1 MQTTTTTNR
10 EYISKNPIRST
21 IGAIGVGT
29 VSSIELVVEVIGT
42 GRTLNRILN
51 KQLLSMEA
59 ELDIELASTK
69 TMAQAK
75 SYSIVIPVA

>member
-1 MQTTTTTNR
+1 MQTTTTTTNSR

-29 VSSIELVVEVIGT
+29 VSSIELAVEIIGT

-59 ELDIELASTK
+59 ELDLELASTK
-69 TMAQAK
+69 TLAEA
-75 SYSIVIPVA
+75 

>member
-1 MQTTTTTNR
+1 MQTTTVSSTNSR

-59 ELDIELASTK
+59 ELDLELTSTK
-69 TMAQAK
+69 TLAQA
-75 SYSIVIPVA
+75 

>member
-1 MQTTTTTNR
+1 MQTTTTSNR

-21 IGAIGVGT
+21 IGSLGYGT

-69 TMAQAK
+69 TMAQA
-75 SYSIVIPVA
+75 

>member
-1 MQTTTTTNR
+1 MQTTTTNSR

-21 IGAIGVGT
+21 IGSLGYGT

-59 ELDIELASTK
+59 ELDLELASTK
-69 TMAQAK
+69 TLAQA
-75 SYSIVIPVA
+75 

>member
-1 MQTTTTTNR
+1 MQTTTTTTNSR

-29 VSSIELVVEVIGT
+29 VSSIELAVEVIGT

-59 ELDIELASTK
+59 ELDLELASTK
-69 TMAQAK
+69 TLVEA
-75 SYSIVIPVA
+75 

>member
-1 MQTTTTTNR
+1 MQTTTSNR

-29 VSSIELVVEVIGT
+29 VSSIELAVEIIGT

-59 ELDIELASTK
+59 ELDIELASAK
-69 TMAQAK
+69 TLAEA
-75 SYSIVIPVA
+75 

>member
-1 MQTTTTTNR
+1 MQTTTTNSR

-59 ELDIELASTK
+59 ELDLELASTK
-69 TMAQAK
+69 TMAQA
-75 SYSIVIPVA
+75 

>member
-1 MQTTTTTNR
+1 MQTTTTTNSR

-59 ELDIELASTK
+59 ELDIELASSK
-69 TMAQAK
+69 TLAQA
-75 SYSIVIPVA
+75 

>member
-69 TMAQAK
+69 TLAQA
-75 SYSIVIPVA
+75 

>member
-1 MQTTTTTNR
+1 MQTTTTNR

-29 VSSIELVVEVIGT
+29 VSSIELVVEVIST

-69 TMAQAK
+69 TMAQA
-75 SYSIVIPVA
+75 

>member
-1 MQTTTTTNR
+1 MQTTNR

-69 TMAQAK
+69 TMAQA
-75 SYSIVIPVA
+75 

>member
-1 MQTTTTTNR
+1 MQTSTVSSNNSR

-29 VSSIELVVEVIGT
+29 VSSIELVVESIDTV
-42 GRTLNRILN
+42 RTLNRILN

-59 ELDIELASTK
+59 ELDLELASNK
-69 TMAQAK
+69 TLAQA
-75 SYSIVIPVA
+75 

>member
-1 MQTTTTTNR
+1 MQTTNR

-69 TMAQAK
+69 TLAEA
-75 SYSIVIPVA
+75 

>member
-1 MQTTTTTNR
+1 MQTTTTNR

-69 TMAQAK
+69 TLAEA
-75 SYSIVIPVA
+75 

>member
-1 MQTTTTTNR
+1 MQTTTTNR

-29 VSSIELVVEVIGT
+29 VSSIELAVEVINT

-69 TMAQAK
+69 TLAQA
-75 SYSIVIPVA
+75 

>member
-29 VSSIELVVEVIGT
+29 VSSIELAVEIIGT

-69 TMAQAK
+69 TLAQA
-75 SYSIVIPVA
+75 

>member
-1 MQTTTTTNR
+1 MQKTTTTTTNSR

-29 VSSIELVVEVIGT
+29 VSSIELAVEIIGT

-59 ELDIELASTK
+59 ELDLELASTK
-69 TMAQAK
+69 TLAEA
-75 SYSIVIPVA
+75 

>member
-1 MQTTTTTNR
+1 MQTTTTNR

-59 ELDIELASTK
+59 ELDIELSATK
-69 TMAQAK
+69 TMAQA
-75 SYSIVIPVA
+75 

>member
-1 MQTTTTTNR
+1 MQTTKQTTTNSR
-10 EYISKNPIRST
+10 GYISKNPIRST

-69 TMAQAK
+69 TMAKA
-75 SYSIVIPVA
+75 

>member
-1 MQTTTTTNR
+1 MQTTATSNR

-59 ELDIELASTK
+59 ELDLELASTK
-69 TMAQAK
+69 TLVQA
-75 SYSIVIPVA
+75 

>member
-29 VSSIELVVEVIGT
+29 VSSIELVVEVIGS

-69 TMAQAK
+69 TMAQA
-75 SYSIVIPVA
+75 

>member
-1 MQTTTTTNR
+1 MQTTTSNR

-59 ELDIELASTK
+59 ELDIELSATK
-69 TMAQAK
+69 TLAQA
-75 SYSIVIPVA
+75 

>member
-69 TMAQAK
+69 TLAEA
-75 SYSIVIPVA
+75 

>member
-1 MQTTTTTNR
+1 MQTNNR

-29 VSSIELVVEVIGT
+29 VSSIELAVEVIGT

-59 ELDIELASTK
+59 ELDIELALAAKPAKQPK
-69 TMAQAK
+69 TMAQA
-75 SYSIVIPVA
+75 

>member
-1 MQTTTTTNR
+1 MQKPKQTTTELTSNSR

-29 VSSIELVVEVIGT
+29 VSSIELAVEIIGT

-59 ELDIELASTK
+59 ELDLELASAK
-69 TMAQAK
+69 TLAEA
-75 SYSIVIPVA
+75 

>member
-1 MQTTTTTNR
+1 MQTTTVSSTNSR

-59 ELDIELASTK
+59 ELDLELASTK
-69 TMAQAK
+69 TLAQA
-75 SYSIVIPVA
+75 

>member
-1 MQTTTTTNR
+1 MQTTTSTTTNSR

-29 VSSIELVVEVIGT
+29 VSSIELAVEIIGT

-59 ELDIELASTK
+59 ELDLELASTK
-69 TMAQAK
+69 TLAQA
-75 SYSIVIPVA
+75 

>member
-1 MQTTTTTNR
+1 MQTTATTNR

-69 TMAQAK
+69 TMAKA
-75 SYSIVIPVA
+75 

>member
-1 MQTTTTTNR
+1 MQTTTTSNR

-59 ELDIELASTK
+59 ELDLELALTK
-69 TMAQAK
+69 TMAKA
-75 SYSIVIPVA
+75 

>member
-1 MQTTTTTNR
+1 MQTSTVSSNNSR

-59 ELDIELASTK
+59 ELDLELASNK
-69 TMAQAK
+69 TLAQA
-75 SYSIVIPVA
+75 

>member
-1 MQTTTTTNR
+1 MQTTTSNR

-59 ELDIELASTK
+59 ELDLELASTK
-69 TMAQAK
+69 TMAKA
-75 SYSIVIPVA
+75 

>member
-1 MQTTTTTNR
+1 MQTTSTTNR

-69 TMAQAK
+69 TLAQA
-75 SYSIVIPVA
+75 

>member
-1 MQTTTTTNR
+1 MQSTKQTTTVSSTNSR

-59 ELDIELASTK
+59 ELDIELASNK
-69 TMAQAK
+69 TLAQA
-75 SYSIVIPVA
+75 

>member
-1 MQTTTTTNR
+1 MQTTTTNR

-29 VSSIELVVEVIGT
+29 VSSIELAVEIIGT

-59 ELDIELASTK
+59 ELDLELASTK
-69 TMAQAK
+69 TLAQA
-75 SYSIVIPVA
+75 